1 MNKDVVGIAGCG
13 TMGLPMAQRLADAG
27 YEVWGHDVRPTAEF
41 GEFSSR
47 MVADSDE
54 FSRRCNIVIS
64 VVRDAAQ
71 THALLFGDS
80 QGIARQLQTSDILV
94 ISSTLS
100 PRFVRQLLR
109 NCQRVW
115 C

>member
-13 TMGLPMAQRLADAG
+13 TMGLPMAQRLAAAG

-47 MVADSDE
+47 MVANSDE

-80 QGIARQLQTSDILV
+80 QGIKTVTD
-94 ISSTLS
+94 
-100 PRFVRQLLR
+100 LR
-109 NCQRVW
+109 YSGHQFHTVTALCSAIA
-115 C
+115 